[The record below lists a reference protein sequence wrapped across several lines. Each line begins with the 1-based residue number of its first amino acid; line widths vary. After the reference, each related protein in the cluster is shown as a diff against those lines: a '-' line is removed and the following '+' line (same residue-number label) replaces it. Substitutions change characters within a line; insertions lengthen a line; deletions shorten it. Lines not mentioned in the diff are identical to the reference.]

1 MKKTLIKTFTGVMAV
16 TAVVGAMAI
25 TSNAAEVP
33 EQMTSETTAS
43 VETVAEVQD
52 ANPFHRLNRQAH
64 DMVAR
69 YNAMGQGDVIDDQFV
84 VDEGWGDVID
94 DQFAVDEGWG
104 DVIDDQFVYVEGQG
118 DVIDDEFA
126 YVEGQGDVIDDEF
139 AYVEGQCDVIDD
151 EFAVVEA
158 TDVAEN
164 TLDESMPSEPTVLA
178 IASAQSADEAQK
190 DDDGMVFEYK
200 PFDSWLCPFRAVPTQ
215 NTNENK
221 SDALETVQTIEK
233 FINPSDTVYGNP
245 IRDAIDDCD
254 VLGNDEKEYLKTS
267 TSLLIGSSEGTALV
281 DYIPV
286 LGSVKKVGKVAES
299 LVKLHDSTSAADT
312 FNNSVDLVQNFTE
325 AVICAVPGGGAA
337 LNTFKAGMAL
347 GSYCFKKVTKWLF

>member
-84 VDEGWGDVID
+84 
-94 DQFAVDEGWG
+94 
-104 DVIDDQFVYVEGQG
+104 YVEGQG

-139 AYVEGQCDVIDD
+139 AYVEGQGDVIDD

-164 TLDESMPSEPTVLA
+164 TLDESMPSAPTVLA

-267 TSLLIGSSEGTALV
+267 TSLLIGSPEGTALV

-337 LNTFKAGMAL
+337 LNTCKSVMAF

>member
-94 DQFAVDEGWG
+94 DQFVYVEGQG

-118 DVIDDEFA
+118 DVIDDQFV
-126 YVEGQGDVIDDEF
+126 YVEGQGDVIDDQF
-139 AYVEGQCDVIDD
+139 AVASADEEHKDIVIDMD
-151 EFAVVEA
+151 AANSEVVVAA
-158 TDVAEN
+158 TAVAEN
-164 TLDESMPSEPTVLA
+164 TLGDSMPAPIVLGQAGFFGPSEHDDEIQDGYNQVTVKEEDKSVVSTTLEVINKLVDPTTLVSEQ
-178 IASAQSADEAQK
+178 IGKGIDEQK
-190 DDDGMVFEYK
+190 DVGVAEKVVEKELVKNGLSTAFG
-200 PFDSWLCPFRAVPTQ
+200 SAVPGAGTA
-215 NTNENK
+215 K
-221 SDALETVQTIEK
+221 KALKAAECFSNAVD
-233 FINPSDTVYGNP
+233 NPSTM
-245 IRDAIDDCD
+245 
-254 VLGNDEKEYLKTS
+254 
-267 TSLLIGSSEGTALV
+267 
-281 DYIPV
+281 
-286 LGSVKKVGKVAES
+286 GKVANIVEGFKNG
-299 LVKLHDSTSAADT
+299 VEAA
-312 FNNSVDLVQNFTE
+312 
-325 AVICAVPGGGAA
+325 ICTMPGGG
-337 LNTFKAGMAL
+337 LIVAGVEGAVSVL
-347 GSYCFKKVTKWLF
+347 KYGVTKLVFWN